1 MIIAHWT
8 SHLGAR
14 FFHGRCEPN
23 TAGYFTRTNAIVL
36 STRTVSVGHTNECL
50 AFAVAQFFVASL
62 NQPRSCNPVRRGTTL
77 RGITRNEQI
86 RRNWGYDVAS
96 LTLAALCL
104 VLLFNL
110 RDRLPVFLDGWYHL
124 SVIRAFAER
133 GFTTHAWWEFA
144 PFGRPHLYPPLFH
157 LANAGFVRLTGA
169 ELLSVAR
176 FWSVVTFP
184 LVLLAG
190 WAAARSLFGKRA
202 AWLTVLLM
210 ALNIGLLFPCSLI
223 LMPGTLALL
232 LWPWVQRRVLRKD
245 WMGGAIVLT
254 LMAYLHFGVTM
265 VAAAS
270 LIVLAAG
277 KRECRRSSFA
287 VLAVAGGLYAPWLI
301 HLWRHREYLHSA
313 VANLPVFMPVFTVAG
328 LICGVLAFYRSR
340 DAEAL
345 AVVSMI
351 LASGLFWFTVRE
363 RFWTYG
369 GFLFAL
375 VGGYGLD
382 RVGSRSLKW
391 LMPVL
396 VVSALSATPF
406 LKPPRMKL
414 ALPAPFQSS
423 PVLMPAPLPALV
435 AWQREPMEPVPAE
448 VLALTDWIRQNVPEN
463 DVILT
468 KEPIVCEIIFALTG
482 RRTTHGMWS
491 EVMTPALEKQL
502 AAHRRTAAGYIVAG
516 TGDSPEGATPVAT
529 FGRYR
534 VFYRDGPAV
543 GGRSAARPAVA
554 PCRHQK
560 TVVGR
565 ESRSFHL
572 RDC

>member
-1 MIIAHWT
+1 M
-8 SHLGAR
+8 S
-14 FFHGRCEPN
+14 
-23 TAGYFTRTNAIVL
+23 
-36 STRTVSVGHTNECL
+36 STRTVSVRNTHECV
-50 AFAVAQFFVASL
+50 AYAVARFFVASL
-62 NQPRSCNPVRRGTTL
+62 NQPRSCNPVRRGTRL
-77 RGITRNEQI
+77 RGITRDEQI
-86 RRNWGYDVAS
+86 RSGWGYDLAS
-96 LTLAALCL
+96 VTLAAVCL
-104 VLLFNL
+104 VLLLNL

-124 SVIRAFAER
+124 SVIRAFAQR

-157 LANAGFVRLTGA
+157 LANAGFVRLTGV

-202 AWLTVLLM
+202 AWLTVLLL
-210 ALNIGLLFPCSLI
+210 AVNIGLLFPCSLI

-232 LWPWVQRRVLRKD
+232 LWPFAQLRVLRKD
-245 WMGGAIVLT
+245 WVGGAVVLAI
-254 LMAYLHFGVTM
+254 MAYLHFGVTM

-270 LIVLAAG
+270 LIVLAVFNRDHARTSVLALG
-277 KRECRRSSFA
+277 STA
-287 VLAVAGGLYAPWLI
+287 VLFSPWLI
-301 HLWRHREYLHSA
+301 HWWRHREYLHSA

-328 LICGVLAFYRSR
+328 LICGVLAFYRNR

-345 AVVSMI
+345 APLSMI

-375 VGGYGLD
+375 LGGYGLD
-382 RVGSRSLKW
+382 RLGSRPLKW
-391 LMPVL
+391 VMAVL

-414 ALPAPFQSS
+414 ALPAPFQSL
-423 PVLMPAPLPALV
+423 PVLMPAPLTALV

-448 VLALTDWIRQNVPEN
+448 VLALTDWIRKNVPE
-463 DVILT
+463 DDLIIT
-468 KEPIVCEIIFALTG
+468 EEPIVCEIIFALTG

-491 EVMTPALEKQL
+491 EVMTPALEAQL
-502 AAHRRTAAGYIVAG
+502 AAYRRTAAGYIVAG
-516 TGDSPEGATPVAT
+516 TGDSPAGATPVAT

-534 VFYRDGPAV
+534 VFHRAAA
-543 GGRSAARPAVA
+543 GRAMP
-554 PCRHQK
+554 
-560 TVVGR
+560 G
-565 ESRSFHL
+565 
-572 RDC
+572 